1 MLEWNLP
8 PLRFREAGPPRFYVS
23 RMHPA
28 LFASAMVANI
38 DSEKGL
44 AADPARHI
52 VENFGAQVDFRIF
65 ALSRLELTLSVGQAW
80 AFEEGRK
87 TRAETMV
94 SLKIL
99 K

>member
-1 MLEWNLP
+1 MAAP
-8 PLRFREAGPPRFYVS
+8 GLRQRKSAQVKQ
-23 RMHPA
+23 A
-28 LFASAMVANI
+28 LFASAMITNV

-44 AADPARHI
+44 ATDAARHV
-52 VENFGAQVDFRIF
+52 VENVGAQLDFRIF
-65 ALSRLELTLSVGQAW
+65 ALSRLELTLSVGQAF
-80 AFEEGRK
+80 AFEEGRD